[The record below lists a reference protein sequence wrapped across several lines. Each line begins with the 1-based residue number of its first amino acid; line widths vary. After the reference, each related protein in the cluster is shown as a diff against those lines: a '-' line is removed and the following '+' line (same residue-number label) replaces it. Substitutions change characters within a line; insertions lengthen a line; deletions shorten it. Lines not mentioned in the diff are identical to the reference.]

1 MKTHP
6 SLLLFVYSSLRK
18 GFHQHE
24 YEYLVKFFSFVS
36 VGKVR
41 GILRDSGTE
50 PVATPYDKDKFIKG
64 ELYLLNNES
73 DFSWVFGQLDEY
85 EGLIGAHDEPILYR
99 RELTTVYKDDG
110 TTADAWIYWFNGDV
124 KDKPVIDSEDALEY
138 LKLQT
143 T

>member
-1 MKTHP
+1 
-6 SLLLFVYSSLRK
+6 
-18 GFHQHE
+18 
-24 YEYLVKFFSFVS
+24 
-36 VGKVR
+36 
-41 GILRDSGTE
+41 LRDSGTE